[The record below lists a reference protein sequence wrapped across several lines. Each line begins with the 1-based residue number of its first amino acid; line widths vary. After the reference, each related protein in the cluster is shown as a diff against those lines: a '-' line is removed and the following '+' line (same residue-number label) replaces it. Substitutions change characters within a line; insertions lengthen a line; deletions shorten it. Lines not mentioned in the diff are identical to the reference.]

1 MSVNLKKNY
10 FSTLSAALESE
21 GLSDLWPITGSIPYG
36 ATVGL
41 ACDGRWLSIYRDNIG
56 RYERPIHY
64 ATAMADSG
72 LIHL

>member
-1 MSVNLKKNY
+1 MNRPNY
-10 FSTLSAALESE
+10 FPTLSAALESE
-21 GLSDLWPITGSIPYG
+21 GLSDLWPITASVPYG

-41 ACDGRWLSIYRDNIG
+41 ARNGRWLSVYRDSTG

-72 LIHL
+72 LIHLS